1 MSFIAGNAAR
11 RAFLRAPI
19 RRVAQPQPLRRYAT
33 EGHKSKLE
41 EAGLDT
47 APKRDPELYVRYL
60 LYVPELE
67 KMGLESRSL
76 TRWLVDLCRS
86 STP

>member
-11 RAFLRAPI
+11 RAFIRAPI

-33 EGHKSKLE
+33 PPKSKME

-47 APKRDPELYVRYL
+47 APKRDPELYVRSTPTPII
-60 LYVPELE
+60 VPEL
-67 KMGLESRSL
+67 KTGLESRSL
-76 TRWLVDLCRS
+76 TD
-86 STP
+86 